1 MKTTRTPGT
10 DTEVRRMINSIIRWA
25 VRNRIV
31 VLMLAAIMTAWGAF
45 ALRNTPVDAIPDLS
59 DVQVIIRTS
68 FPGQAPRVVEDQIT
82 YPLAT
87 AMLAVP
93 GAVTV
98 RGYSFFGD
106 SYVYVLFEDGTDL
119 YWARSRV
126 LEYLSQVAGSLPA
139 GVRPALGPDATGVGW
154 VFQYAL
160 VDRSGRHD
168 VAELRSLQDWFL
180 KYEIQALPGVAEVAS
195 VGGMVRQYEILLD
208 PERLRAWGI
217 SLMEIREAVASGN
230 QEVGGSVIEL
240 GEAEYMVRAT
250 GYVDSLEKLRE
261 LPLKVTGEGVP
272 VLLGDVADVRFG
284 PAPRRGVADLDGEGE
299 AVGGIVVMR
308 WGENATGVINA
319 VRERLEE
326 LAQGLPEGV
335 EIVTVYDRSALIERA
350 QDTLRGKLI
359 EELLLVALVCAVF
372 LFHARSTLV
381 AVISLPLGVLGA
393 FIAMYHLGINAN
405 IMSLG
410 GIAIAIGVMV
420 DAAIV
425 MVENL
430 HKHIEAGGTRDHW
443 QRVVDSAAEVGPAVF
458 FSLLVITVSFLPVFA
473 LQAQEGRLFSPLAY
487 TKTFAMAA
495 AAILA
500 ITLVP
505 VLMGYFVRGRIRP
518 ESANP
523 VNRFFAFLYR
533 PVLRIV
539 LRFPW
544 LAVLGAL
551 ALVLATAWPA
561 SRLGTEFM
569 PDLDEGDL
577 MYMPTTL
584 PGISVGEARQL
595 LQQTD
600 RLIATVPEVES
611 VFGKVGRATTAT
623 DPAPLTMI
631 ETVIQLRPRSEWR
644 EGMTLDKLKE
654 ELDTRVRFPGLA
666 NAWVMPIKTRIDM
679 LATGIRTPLGIKISG
694 PDLSVIQDIGTQV
707 EQAVGEVPGTRSVYA
722 ERVLGGRYI
731 VVDIDRLAAARFGL
745 SVDDLQRVVALAIGG
760 MPISESLEGR
770 ERYPIRLRFYSDW
783 RDSPEK
789 LRNLPLSTPTGAWIG
804 LGDVADIR
812 IEAGPAMIRSENAR
826 PAGWVFVDVAGRDL
840 GGFVEEVRQRVGE
853 AVELPPGY
861 SLDWSGQY
869 EYLQRAKARL
879 GVLVPVTL
887 AIIVLLLYLQ
897 LRSFRE
903 VMIVLGTLPMSL
915 VGGIWLLYLLD
926 FRISVAVAVGFIAL
940 AGMAVEI
947 GVVMLVYLRQALSKA
962 LESGQLTGD
971 GLRQAVTDG
980 ALMRLRPVLM
990 TVTATLVGLLPI
1002 MVGTGTGSEVTR
1014 RIAAPMVGGVLS
1026 LLPLALLV
1034 VPSLYLLAQ
1043 RRNLSEAGSR
1053 DIPEEAENRV
1063 V

>member
-1 MKTTRTPGT
+1 
-10 DTEVRRMINSIIRWA
+10 MINSVIRWSLA
-25 VRNRIV
+25 NRTV
-31 VLMLAAIMTAWGAF
+31 VVMLAAILTAWGIY
-45 ALRNTPVDAIPDLS
+45 ALKKTPVDAIPDLS

-68 FPGQAPRVVEDQIT
+68 FPGQAPRVVEDQVT

-87 AMLAVP
+87 SMLAVP

-106 SYVYVLFEDGTDL
+106 SYVYILFEDGTDI

-126 LEYLSQVAGSLPA
+126 LEYLSQAATALPA
-139 GVRPALGPDATGVGW
+139 GVKPTLGPDATGVGW

-160 VDRSGRHD
+160 IDRSGRRD

-180 KYEIQALPGVAEVAS
+180 KYELQSLPGVSEVAS

-217 SLMEIREAVASGN
+217 SLLQIRQAVASGN
-230 QEVGGSVIEL
+230 QEVGGSVIEM

-250 GYVDSLEKLRE
+250 GYVDSLDKLRN
-261 LPLKVTGEGVP
+261 LPLNVTARGVP

-284 PAPRRGVADLDGEGE
+284 PAARRGVADLNGEGE

-308 WGENATGVINA
+308 WGENATDVIDA
-319 VRERLEE
+319 VRNRLDE
-326 LAQGLPEGV
+326 LASGLPEGV

-350 QDTLRGKLI
+350 QDSLRGKLV
-359 EELLLVALVCAVF
+359 EELFLVALVCALF
-372 LFHARSTLV
+372 LFHVRSTLV
-381 AVISLPLGVLGA
+381 AVISLPLGVLMA
-393 FIAMYHLGINAN
+393 FIGMHQLGINAN

-430 HKHIEAGGTRDHW
+430 HKHMQEADDRAHW
-443 QRVVDSAAEVGPAVF
+443 QRVYDAASEVGPAIF
-458 FSLLVITVSFLPVFA
+458 FSLLVITVSFFPVFA

-495 AAILA
+495 AALLA

-518 ESANP
+518 ENANP
-523 VNRFFAFLYR
+523 LNRFFRFLYR
-533 PVLRIV
+533 PVLAIS
-539 LRFPW
+539 LRFPKT
-544 LAVLGAL
+544 VIVL
-551 ALVLATAWPA
+551 ALLLVVATLWPA

-600 RLIATVPEVES
+600 RLIAAVPEVQS
-611 VFGKVGRATTAT
+611 VFGKAGRADTAT

-631 ETVIQLRPRSEWR
+631 ESVIQLRPREEWR
-644 EGMTLDKLKE
+644 EGMTLDALKE
-654 ELDTRVRFPGLA
+654 ELDQRVRFPGLA

-694 PDLSVIQDIGTQV
+694 ADLGVIQEIGTEIEKLV
-707 EQAVGEVPGTRSVYA
+707 LEVPGTRSAYA
-722 ERVLGGRYI
+722 ERVLGGRYV
-731 VVDIDRLAAARFGL
+731 VVDIDRIAAARFGL
-745 SVDDLQRVVALAIGG
+745 NVDDIQRVIALAVGG
-760 MPISESLEGR
+760 MAIGESVESL

-804 LGDVADIR
+804 LGDVAEVR
-812 IEAGPAMIRSENAR
+812 VENGPAMIRSENAR
-826 PAGWVFVDVAGRDL
+826 PAGWIFVDVAGPDL
-840 GGFVEEVRQRVGE
+840 GGYVEEVRRRVSE
-853 AVELPPGY
+853 EVQLPAGY

-879 GVLVPVTL
+879 QLLVPVTI
-887 AIIVLLLYLQ
+887 AVIVLLLYLQ
-897 LRSFRE
+897 LRSFAA
-903 VMIVLGTLPMSL
+903 VLIVLGTLPLSV

-926 FRISVAVAVGFIAL
+926 FQVSVAVAVGFIAL

-947 GVVMLVYLRQALSKA
+947 GVVMLVYLRQALQA
-962 LESGQLTGD
+962 ARERGELT
-971 GLRQAVTDG
+971 REAVQQAVRDG
-980 ALMRLRPVLM
+980 ALLRLRPVLM
-990 TVTATLVGLLPI
+990 TVTATLVGLLPV
-1002 MVGTGTGSEVTR
+1002 MLGTGTGAEVTR
-1014 RIAAPMVGGVLS
+1014 RIAAPMVGGVIS

-1034 VPSLYLLAQ
+1034 IPALFLLYQ
-1043 RRNLSEAGSR
+1043 RRAVPVEAPVETDEST
-1053 DIPEEAENRV
+1053 
-1063 V
+1063 

>member
-1 MKTTRTPGT
+1 
-10 DTEVRRMINSIIRWA
+10 
-25 VRNRIV
+25 
-31 VLMLAAIMTAWGAF
+31 
-45 ALRNTPVDAIPDLS
+45 
-59 DVQVIIRTS
+59 
-68 FPGQAPRVVEDQIT
+68 
-82 YPLAT
+82 
-87 AMLAVP
+87 
-93 GAVTV
+93 
-98 RGYSFFGD
+98 
-106 SYVYVLFEDGTDL
+106 
-119 YWARSRV
+119 
-126 LEYLSQVAGSLPA
+126 
-139 GVRPALGPDATGVGW
+139 
-154 VFQYAL
+154 
-160 VDRSGRHD
+160 
-168 VAELRSLQDWFL
+168 
-180 KYEIQALPGVAEVAS
+180 
-195 VGGMVRQYEILLD
+195 
-208 PERLRAWGI
+208 
-217 SLMEIREAVASGN
+217 
-230 QEVGGSVIEL
+230 
-240 GEAEYMVRAT
+240 
-250 GYVDSLEKLRE
+250 
-261 LPLKVTGEGVP
+261 
-272 VLLGDVADVRFG
+272 
-284 PAPRRGVADLDGEGE
+284 
-299 AVGGIVVMR
+299 
-308 WGENATGVINA
+308 
-319 VRERLEE
+319 
-326 LAQGLPEGV
+326 
-335 EIVTVYDRSALIERA
+335 
-350 QDTLRGKLI
+350 
-359 EELLLVALVCAVF
+359 
-372 LFHARSTLV
+372 
-381 AVISLPLGVLGA
+381 
-393 FIAMYHLGINAN
+393 
-405 IMSLG
+405 
-410 GIAIAIGVMV
+410 
-420 DAAIV
+420 
-425 MVENL
+425 
-430 HKHIEAGGTRDHW
+430 
-443 QRVVDSAAEVGPAVF
+443 
-458 FSLLVITVSFLPVFA
+458 
-473 LQAQEGRLFSPLAY
+473 
-487 TKTFAMAA
+487 
-495 AAILA
+495 
-500 ITLVP
+500 
-505 VLMGYFVRGRIRP
+505 MGYCVRGRIRP

-544 LAVLGAL
+544 LAVSGAL
-551 ALVLATAWPA
+551 VLLLATAWPA

-631 ETVIQLRPRSEWR
+631 ETLIQLRPRSEWR

-654 ELDTRVRFPGLA
+654 ELDARVRFPGLA

-694 PDLSVIQDIGTQV
+694 PDLSVIQDIGTRV
-707 EQAVGEVPGTRSVYA
+707 EQAVGDVPGTRSVYA

-731 VVDIDRLAAARFGL
+731 VVDIDRLAASRFGL

-903 VMIVLGTLPMSL
+903 VLIVLGTLPMSL

-926 FRISVAVAVGFIAL
+926 FRMSVAVAVGFIAL
-940 AGMAVEI
+940 AGMAVEV
-947 GVVMLVYLRQALSKA
+947 GVVMLVYLRQALTKA
-962 LESGQLTGD
+962 LESGQLTAD
-971 GLRQAVTDG
+971 RLRQAVTDG

-1002 MVGTGTGSEVTR
+1002 MVGTGTGAEVTR

-1043 RRNLSEAGSR
+1043 RRNLSVAGSR

>member
-10 DTEVRRMINSIIRWA
+10 DTEGRRMINSIIRWS
-25 VRNRIV
+25 VQNRIV
-31 VLMLAAIMTAWGAF
+31 VLMLAAIMAAWGAF

-68 FPGQAPRVVEDQIT
+68 FPGQAPRVVEDQVT

-168 VAELRSLQDWFL
+168 IAELRSLQDWFL

-217 SLMEIREAVASGN
+217 SLTEIRESVASGN

-261 LPLKVTGEGVP
+261 LPLKVTGDGVP

-308 WGENATGVINA
+308 WGENATDVIRD
-319 VRERLEE
+319 VRERLDE
-326 LAQGLPEGV
+326 LALGLPEGV

-359 EELLLVALVCAVF
+359 QELLLVALVCAVF

-430 HKHIEAGGTRDHW
+430 HKHMEAGDTRDHW

-505 VLMGYFVRGRIRP
+505 VLMGYCVRGRIRP

-544 LAVLGAL
+544 LAVSGAL
-551 ALVLATAWPA
+551 VLVLATAWPA

-631 ETVIQLRPRSEWR
+631 ETLIQLRPRSEWR

-654 ELDTRVRFPGLA
+654 ELDARVRFPGLA

-694 PDLSVIQDIGTQV
+694 PDLSVIQDIGTRV
-707 EQAVGEVPGTRSVYA
+707 EQAVGDVPGTRSVYA

-731 VVDIDRLAAARFGL
+731 VVDIDRLAASRFGL

-903 VMIVLGTLPMSL
+903 VLIVLGTLPMSL

-926 FRISVAVAVGFIAL
+926 FRMSVAVAVGFIAL
-940 AGMAVEI
+940 AGMAVEV
-947 GVVMLVYLRQALSKA
+947 GVVMLVYLRQALTKA
-962 LESGQLTGD
+962 LESGQLTAD
-971 GLRQAVTDG
+971 RLRQAVTDG

-1002 MVGTGTGSEVTR
+1002 MVGTGTGAEVTR

-1043 RRNLSEAGSR
+1043 RRNLSVAGSR